1 MEHILVN
8 LDKIVWGTPLIFL
21 LMFTHIFLTFKL
33 RLPQKNVFLG
43 LRLMF
48 KPSNTKGI
56 SSYNS
61 LMTVLAATLRY
72 R

>member
-1 MEHILVN
+1 MGSILTN
-8 LDKIVWGTPLIFL
+8 IDKIIWGTPLVALFI
-21 LMFTHIFLTFKL
+21 FTHIYLTFKL
-33 RLPQKNVFLG
+33 KFPQKNVFKG

-61 LMTVLAATLRY
+61 LMTVLAATIRN

>member
-1 MEHILVN
+1 MKDILSN
-8 LDKIVWGTPLIFL
+8 IDKIVWGTPLIFSL
-21 LMFTHIFLTFKL
+21 IFTHIFLTFKL
-33 RLPQKNVFLG
+33 NFPQKNIFKG

-72 R
+72 G

>member
-1 MEHILVN
+1 LNIVLAN
-8 LDKIVWGTPLIFL
+8 IDKIIWGTPLVL
-21 LMFTHIFLTFKL
+21 LLIFTHIFLTFKL
-33 RLPQKNVFLG
+33 KFPQKNIFKG

-48 KPSNTKGI
+48 KPSKTKGI

-72 R
+72 W